1 MTAAS
6 PRQLTFAL
14 EGSPRFTA
22 EDYLVERSNAA
33 AHALVTSWPG
43 WPSHAVLLH
52 GQHGA
57 GKSHLAAIW
66 ADLAGARISP
76 AAQLREADIAVLPAG
91 FRLAVE
97 DIDSVGVHEEVLFH
111 LLNTA
116 REREGWLLF
125 TSATEVT
132 ASWPRIRDL
141 SSRLRAMPRADLSAP
156 GDELVRAVLVKL
168 FDDRQLAVDID
179 VIDYVARRMERS
191 IGSARRLV
199 AELDQEALALGRG
212 VTRPIAAAVLARLS
226 IGED

>member
-1 MTAAS
+1 MTEAS

-14 EGSPRFTA
+14 EGSPRLTA
-22 EDYLVERSNAA
+22 EDYLVERSNAP
-33 AHALVTSWPG
+33 AHALVTSWPN
-43 WPSHAVLLH
+43 WPSHAVLLY
-52 GQHGA
+52 GQPGS

-66 ADLAGARISP
+66 AELAGARIAT
-76 AAQLREADIAVLPAG
+76 AAQLREADIAALPAG
-91 FRLAVE
+91 FQLAVE
-97 DIDSVGVHEEVLFH
+97 DIDSADVHEEVLFH

-116 REREGWLLF
+116 REREGWLLL

-132 ASWPRIRDL
+132 GSWPRVRDL

-168 FDDRQLAVDID
+168 FDDRQLAVDVE

-212 VTRPIAAAVLARLS
+212 ITRPVAAAVLARLS